1 MDEPPV
7 VNGRVSSRELYAAI
21 SSLRE
26 ELASAQHAQTADV
39 MAAVAAT
46 EHRLSARMERLETT
60 VNHHDD
66 LIQQLRGAKMV
77 DEDIVQRPD
86 ARPIRLRPSSRHGGL
101 V

>member
-26 ELASAQHAQTADV
+26 ELASAQRAQTADV

-46 EHRLSARMERLETT
+46 EHHLASRIDRLEAT
-60 VNHHDD
+60 VNQHDD
-66 LIQQLRGAKMV
+66 LIQQLRGARNLLTLIFGASV
-77 DEDIVQRPD
+77 LTAV
-86 ARPIRLRPSSRHGGL
+86 LGL
-101 V
+101 LTLLGHFE